1 MKSTL
6 DTPQRRIL
14 FAIAVSLLVHGLAL
28 WGPNIGLPYLGSSL
42 PPLIAKLEP
51 LPAAAPKK
59 AKRRPKTAAAKP
71 PAEQQPA
78 AQQEKPQQTPQE
90 TLAASAVVAAS
101 TVAAAEPM
109 PSEAEKEVARPPL
122 PKQAQLTFT
131 INKGNGNFRIG
142 EAIHTLE
149 IEDGRYVLHAVTRT
163 VGLVRLFKT
172 YELTQYSSGSYH
184 KYGLQPEQFFEQRAD
199 KLTTLRQTVEFDH
212 AAQLAR
218 FSSGD
223 ERQLPPET
231 LDILSVMYQ
240 FPPLA
245 HTEMVSVSVTNGKK
259 IERYDFEITAEE
271 TIQTALGEL
280 LTVKLH
286 KMHAANEEG
295 LDIWLAYEYRLFPV
309 KMRFT
314 EKNGEIAAE
323 AVITDI
329 RVSEENGVRKDA
341 AD

>member
-1 MKSTL
+1 VTAQL
-6 DTPQRRIL
+6 DSPARRIL

-28 WGPNIGLPYLGSSL
+28 WGPSISLPRFGSSL

-59 AKRRPKTAAAKP
+59 AKRRPKAAAAKP
-71 PAEQQPA
+71 PADQQPA
-78 AQQEKPQQTPQE
+78 AQEKSQPTQEE
-90 TLAASAVVAAS
+90 TLAASAVAAAS
-101 TVAAAEPM
+101 AAAAAEAM
-109 PSEAEKEVARPPL
+109 PSEAEKEVERTPL
-122 PKQAQLTFT
+122 PKQAQLTFA
-131 INKGNGNFRIG
+131 INKGSGNFRIG

-163 VGLVRLFKT
+163 VGLVRLFKS
-172 YELTQYSSGSYH
+172 YELTQYSSGSYD

-212 AAQLAR
+212 DNQTAR

-223 ERQLPPET
+223 ERPLPPET

-245 HTEMVSVSVTNGKK
+245 HTEMVSVSVTNGRK

-271 TIQTALGEL
+271 RIQTALGEL
-280 LTVKLH
+280 LTVRLH

-314 EKNGEIAAE
+314 EKNGEVAAE
-323 AVITDI
+323 AIITDI

-341 AD
+341 VD